1 MPSAS
6 RCIRSIRGATRTVLD
21 GHSGVISGRMEVRE
35 QQRSGALTS
44 RQWQAAIILRARQE
58 LAALNLPPDADL
70 TEVLEA
76 TGTSRSRAYG
86 LASELPGHLPDR
98 GVGRPRKEATEPD
111 AERLRLELVVT
122 RRVRDYMAEHP
133 GAVTKR
139 DDRHLYS
146 DGFRSSALDLVGPG
160 GMAACLT
167 TAQAAEALG
176 VSVNTL
182 NGWLHAG
189 PRKLRKAVDET
200 ASPAGPATGE
210 PVNASWSK
218 QAELIVAGWG
228 AWEGTLSSFCDAMR
242 ERGIETSRSKI
253 EQVLFA
259 SGKRKRRPRSRH
271 SVDGEA
277 VRGTLEHFFP
287 GAQVGTDG
295 KYVEIEMDGERHRFC
310 WQLVTDV
317 NTGAFLGFDVRDHED
332 STGFINAYE
341 QAKATVGST
350 PAAALRDNR
359 RCNISQRVE
368 GALAADKVLSMTS
381 RKGRPQTNGTTE
393 GGFSLFEQS
402 MPEMRLDTSSPRET
416 ARSAIQLVLTAFCS
430 GRNLA
435 PRKRLGSRTP
445 IDVFKQGAA
454 DDEARDEAV
463 QRLTK
468 LNRNA
473 RRNRRRTS
481 RRREQP
487 AVRKAMCEELRS
499 LGIDEPR
506 KGTIDKLAD
515 LGLDAAAEAAG
526 IVRAKVD
533 NGLEIAGDIE
543 RYLLRIA
550 VNLANRNE
558 DLAALEHVMRIR
570 ERAGELVLAPMR
582 QEESALRSRLRDADY
597 LRVVANKALEAGNR
611 IDRHFWWRCV
621 THRIA
626 SLPQHQRAT
635 HTRHLARKVATRY
648 ALHYRERDT
657 LIGQLAKATTQL
669 PGGM

>member
-1 MPSAS
+1 MKREGSAALPS
-6 RCIRSIRGATRTVLD
+6 R
-21 GHSGVISGRMEVRE
+21 H
-35 QQRSGALTS
+35 
-44 RQWQAAIILRARQE
+44 WQAAIILRARQE

-70 TEVLEA
+70 NDVLEA
-76 TGTSRSRAYG
+76 TGSSRSTAYG
-86 LASELPGHLPDR
+86 LASDLPGHLPDR
-98 GVGRPRKEATEPD
+98 GVGRPPKEAAEPD
-111 AERLRLELVVT
+111 TERLRVELAVT

-139 DDRHLYS
+139 DERQQYS
-146 DGFRSSALDLVGPG
+146 DSFRSFALDLIGPG
-160 GMAACLT
+160 GMAECLT

-182 NGWLHAG
+182 NGWLHNG
-189 PRKLRKAVDET
+189 PRKLRKAADDT
-200 ASPAGPATGE
+200 AAPAGPATNE
-210 PVNASWSK
+210 PGTASWSK
-218 QAELIVAGWG
+218 QADLIVAAWDV
-228 AWEGTLSSFCDAMR
+228 WEGTFSSFCDAMR

-253 EQVLFA
+253 AQILFA
-259 SGKRKRRPRSRH
+259 SGRRKRRPRSKN
-271 SVDGEA
+271 SVDSEA

-287 GAQVGTDG
+287 GAQVGADG

-310 WQLVTDV
+310 WHLVTDV

-341 QAKATVGST
+341 QAKVTVGSA

-359 RCNISQRVE
+359 RCNISERVE
-368 GALAADKVLSMTS
+368 DVLAADNVLSMTS

-393 GGFSLFEQS
+393 GAFSLFEQS
-402 MPEMRLDTSSPRET
+402 MPDLRLDTSSPRET
-416 ARSAIQLVLTAFCS
+416 ARSAIQLVLTAFSS

-435 PRKRLGSRTP
+435 PRKRLGAKTP
-445 IDVFKQGAA
+445 VDAFRETVTDDDV
-454 DDEARDEAV
+454 RDEAV

-487 AVRKAMCEELRS
+487 AVRKVMRDELKS
-499 LGIDEPR
+499 LGVDDPR

-526 IVRAKVD
+526 ILRAKVD
-533 NGLEIAGDIE
+533 NGLELSGDIE
-543 RYLLRIA
+543 RYLLKIG

-570 ERAGELVLAPMR
+570 EKAGELLLAT
-582 QEESALRSRLRDADY
+582 LRDEEAHLAETLNDAQY
-597 LRVVANKALEAGNR
+597 LQAIAERSLEASSR
-611 IDRHFWWRCV
+611 IDRHFWWRFAV
-621 THRIA
+621 HRIA
-626 SLPQHQRAT
+626 NLPENQRAT
-635 HTRHLARKVATRY
+635 HARHLARKVATRY